1 MEEKIFQNEYTMSI
15 KLIKEYVYQILC
27 KKIIFIGYIIFI
39 VGIILFFIFENEKS
53 YIMLTA
59 GCISGICALFT
70 PIITVKQIEENSKR
84 LNNGKIEKTYINFSN
99 NIVMDEG
106 KVHLEFEYN
115 QIKQILE
122 TKNCIVLKS
131 SEQSAILVLKEGFT
145 TGKVEDFIT
154 FIKNNF

>member
-84 LNNGKIEKTYINFSN
+84 LNNGKIEKHLKNIDLQYIIYYVK
-99 NIVMDEG
+99 NICYNRSF
-106 KVHLEFEYN
+106 LFER
-115 QIKQILE
+115 K
-122 TKNCIVLKS
+122 
-131 SEQSAILVLKEGFT
+131 
-145 TGKVEDFIT
+145 
-154 FIKNNF
+154 